1 MNMYKPFIELLENEI
16 VFVFVLNRDD
26 ITKRIQISALT
37 LSFTESQTECF
48 VTKLVTKIIT

>member
-1 MNMYKPFIELLENEI
+1 MYKPFIELLENEI